1 MPRHRSSYEYSDDE
15 IRYGTPHSPPRDR
28 HYEFAHPVE
37 EGHFREVKETAKS
50 TARRPDRERPVEYYD
65 RPGRR
70 HRNQHGDRHGKEEM
84 SHREIRQSGRRG
96 RSLHNE
102 DDVEYRRRGD
112 HRHHRSRTRAR
123 SEHRLVE
130 VATAALT
137 AGVTEAIRARHDPE
151 RSRRAVTAAVSAAA
165 MDAFV
170 SKEDNR
176 KSGRHIVESAVGG
189 LLVDRLAN
197 GRSRK

>member
-1 MPRHRSSYEYSDDE
+1 MRARRSPDEHEDDE
-15 IRYGTPHSPPRDR
+15 IRYGISHSPPPSQL
-28 HYEFAHPVE
+28 YEYTHPVE
-37 EGHFREVKETAKS
+37 EGHFCEVKS
-50 TARRPDRERPVEYYD
+50 TARRLGRERVIDYHD
-65 RPGRR
+65 RSIRR
-70 HRNQHGDRHGKEEM
+70 HHNHYGGRHGQDGAT
-84 SHREIRQSGRRG
+84 SYREVRQSGHRG

-137 AGVTEAIRARHDPE
+137 AGVTEAVRARHDPE

-170 SKEDNR
+170 SKDDDR
-176 KSGRHIVESAVGG
+176 KRGRDIVESAVGG
-189 LLVDRLAN
+189 MIVDRLAN
-197 GRSRK
+197 GRSKR

>member
-1 MPRHRSSYEYSDDE
+1 MPRRRGSYEYSDDE
-15 IRYGTPHSPPRDR
+15 IRYGVSHPSPPSRL
-28 HYEFAHPVE
+28 YESTHPVK
-37 EGHFREVKETAKS
+37 EGHFREAKS
-50 TARRPDRERPVEYYD
+50 TARGSERERAVEYYD
-65 RPGRR
+65 RPMRR
-70 HRNQHGDRHGKEEM
+70 HHNQHSSRHGQDEITPY
-84 SHREIRQSGRRG
+84 REVRQSGRRG

-112 HRHHRSRTRAR
+112 HRHHQSRTRAR

-165 MDAFV
+165 MDALV
-170 SKEDNR
+170 SKDDDR
-176 KSGRHIVESAVGG
+176 KRGRHIVESAVGG
-189 LLVDRLAN
+189 MIVDRLAN

>member
-1 MPRHRSSYEYSDDE
+1 MPRRRSSDEYRDDG
-15 IRYGTPHSPPRDR
+15 IRYGISHSPPPSQL
-28 HYEFAHPVE
+28 YEFTHPVE
-37 EGHFREVKETAKS
+37 EGHFREVKS
-50 TARRPDRERPVEYYD
+50 TARRPGSERVIDYHDRSIRK
-65 RPGRR
+65 
-70 HRNQHGDRHGKEEM
+70 HRNHHGGRHGQDEAM
-84 SHREIRQSGRRG
+84 SYREVRQSGRCG

-170 SKEDNR
+170 SKDDDR
-176 KSGRHIVESAVGG
+176 KRGRHIVESAVGG
-189 LLVDRLAN
+189 MIVDRLAN

>member
-1 MPRHRSSYEYSDDE
+1 MTRRRSSDEYSDDD
-15 IRYGTPHSPPRDR
+15 IRYGTSHSPPPGRR
-28 HYEFAHPVE
+28 YGSTHPIE
-37 EGHFREVKETAKS
+37 EDHFREVKS
-50 TARRPDRERPVEYYD
+50 TTR
-65 RPGRR
+65 RPGRERVVDYHDRQTRR
-70 HRNQHGDRHGKEEM
+70 HHNHHGGRHGQDEAM
-84 SHREIRQSGRRG
+84 SYREVRQSGRRG

-102 DDVEYRRRGD
+102 DDVEYRRRD

-170 SKEDNR
+170 SKDDDR
-176 KSGRHIVESAVGG
+176 KRGRHIVESAVGG
-189 LLVDRLAN
+189 MIVDRLAN